1 MIAIRTATES
11 DLPAIAEIQRL
22 CPEAARWGVSDYLD
36 HDCWVA
42 TLGDLVA
49 GYLVCR
55 AVAGGEREVLNMAVD
70 PEFRRRG
77 IARAL
82 LEAECNRNLADYF
95 LEVRASNEA
104 ARALYSVMGF
114 TEVGVRPAYYENP
127 PESGIVMKRSSCY
140 RHIVRRPLAVVK
152 V

>member
-1 MIAIRTATES
+1 MRGHDA
-11 DLPAIAEIQRL
+11 
-22 CPEAARWGVSDYLD
+22 CPDRPCILHLHNRHPDRSVHLGLLRW
-36 HDCWVA
+36 
-42 TLGDLVA
+42 
-49 GYLVCR
+49 
-55 AVAGGEREVLNMAVD
+55 
-70 PEFRRRG
+70 